1 MISRNP
7 LLLFFCF
14 LLAISCGRQQ
24 EREKNFLNDPSLSND
39 IKLERYLE
47 SDSLMHRAFSNE
59 DISLLRTFYKNQNF
73 QPFVLEESSS
83 KSKRDSIFN
92 VLFNRS
98 LAFGIPQEY
107 LAVNNPKMHAIE
119 SDMTKVL
126 MLARMVAIREQGFL
140 DTNGRFKSKLAKPSM
155 EQLMKLSQCQSL
167 EQAGSML
174 QSMGPMNNAS
184 FRNLSEKIYAFAMKY
199 PHDTLTLKT
208 KDYSNE
214 AQRTQLAKS
223 VLKNKGY
230 LKQENSSVQT
240 FETALL
246 TFKLQN
252 GLDSTLEINDY
263 TVEALCESTHHKLM
277 RAALSLEKIRQSKL
291 DFRRL
296 VLINLPEYCL
306 YFYANNSLKAKH
318 RIVIGK
324 RSNETPELNSEIN
337 SIVIFPSWKVPASI
351 VKKEIMPD
359 VRKNK
364 NYLAKHHYIIRGYKD
379 TSRLDVNAINLNS
392 NGYSIIQSP
401 GRWNSLGV
409 IKFEFI
415 NAYSVYVHDTP
426 QKGLFNRAVRS
437 FSHGCMRCES
447 PIELGKQL
455 LTYDQEGRNQN
466 SMPPSSIDSLVNK
479 GKQRVITLKTKIPI
493 SVGYQTVSTL
503 RDRLVFYLDIYQRD
517 AKCIQKFA
525 KFEMPKLNNL

>member
-1 MISRNP
+1 MR
-7 LLLFFCF
+7 
-14 LLAISCGRQQ
+14 
-24 EREKNFLNDPSLSND
+24 
-39 IKLERYLE
+39 
-47 SDSLMHRAFSNE
+47 RAFSEE
-59 DISLLRTFYKNQNF
+59 DITILRTYYKNRDF
-73 QPFVLEESSS
+73 QPFLLEDASS
-83 KSKRDSIFN
+83 KSQRDSIFTL
-92 VLFNRS
+92 LFNRS

-107 LAVNNPKMHAIE
+107 LAVKNTTMHAIE

-126 MLARMVAIREQGFL
+126 MLARMVAIREHGFL
-140 DTNGRFKSKLAKPSM
+140 DTSGRIKSKLAEPSM
-155 EQLMKLSQCQSL
+155 DQLLKLSQCQSL

-184 FRNLSEKIYAFAMKY
+184 FRNLSEKIYAFGMKY

-230 LKQENSSVQT
+230 LKQENCSVQT

-246 TFKLQN
+246 NFKLQN

-324 RSNETPELNSEIN
+324 RSNETPELSSAIS

-351 VKKEIMPD
+351 IKKEIMPD

-364 NYLAKHHYIIRGYKD
+364 NYLAKHHYVIRGYKD
-379 TSRLDVNAINLNS
+379 TNRLDVNTINLNS
-392 NGYSIIQSP
+392 NGYSIVQTP
-401 GRWNSLGV
+401 GRWNSLGI
-409 IKFEFI
+409 IKFEF
-415 NAYSVYVHDTP
+415 NNSHSVYVHDTP

-437 FSHGCMRCES
+437 FSHGCMRCEF
-447 PIELGKQL
+447 PTELGKHF
-455 LTYDQEGRNQN
+455 LTYDQKGREEN
-466 SMPPSSIDSLVNK
+466 SMPSSTIDSLVNK
-479 GKQRVITLKTKIPI
+479 GKHQVIALKTKIPI
-493 SVGYQTVSTL
+493 SVCYQTVSTL
-503 RDRLVFYLDIYQRD
+503 RDRLVFYIDIYHRD
-517 AKCIQKFA
+517 SKSLEQFRNPNRI
-525 KFEMPKLNNL
+525 PLTTL